1 MNKKELWDVVLAQI
15 ELNTSEVNF
24 TTWFKDTS
32 VYSVENNKIII
43 AVPNTFV
50 KEWLSK
56 NYNKKLLEIIKKTE
70 NDIKK
75 IDYII
80 KSNIKKNYEEEINN
94 NINDD
99 DDSNVAQMNFQ
110 DINIDYD
117 TGLNSKYTFDNYIV
131 GSFNN
136 LAHAA
141 SFAIS
146 ESPGSLYNPL
156 FIYSKSGLG
165 KTHLL
170 QAIGNK
176 IRNTIKNK
184 KVFYIQGQ
192 EFVDNVINSLRNN
205 SVDDFKRKYKDIDVL
220 IIDDIQFLSNKE
232 KTQELFFHTFND
244 LYSKDKQIILS
255 SDRPP
260 KEISALADRLRTR
273 FEGGMMADISYPDVE
288 IRAAILKE
296 KAKQKNFIIN
306 NDVCYF
312 IAENIQRNIREL
324 EGVLNKIVIYE
335 KINKKPINI
344 EVAKEILKNIT
355 QTPIELFSF
364 NKILKTVANF
374 YEIEERDI
382 IGKSRKKEF
391 VKSRQVVIYFLRKE
405 LSYSYPYISQ
415 KIGKKDHTT
424 IIHSFKKIEGQF
436 KKDKDIRDEILCIK
450 ERIISC
456 G

>member
-1 MNKKELWDVVLAQI
+1 MNKKELWDAVLAQI

-24 TTWFKDTS
+24 TTWFKGTS
-32 VYSVENNKIII
+32 IYSIEDNAITIS
-43 AVPNTFV
+43 VPNTFV
-50 KEWLSK
+50 KEWLLK
-56 NYNKKLLEIIKKTE
+56 NYHKKILEIIVKTE
-70 NDIKK
+70 KK
-75 IDYII
+75 ITRVNYII
-80 KSNIKKNYEEEINN
+80 KPNVQSNILDRNN
-94 NINDD
+94 TKEVDEDDNI
-99 DDSNVAQMNFQ
+99 AQMNFQ
-110 DINIDYD
+110 DIIVDHN
-117 TGLNSKYTFDNYIV
+117 TGLNSKYTFENYVV
-131 GSFNN
+131 GSFND

-141 SFAIS
+141 AFAVS
-146 ESPGSLYNPL
+146 ENPGSLYNPL

-170 QAIGNK
+170 QAVGNK
-176 IRNTIKNK
+176 IRKNIKKK

-192 EFVDNVINSLRNN
+192 DFVDNVINSLRNN
-205 SVDDFKRKYKDIDVL
+205 SVDDFKKKYKDIDVL

-232 KTQELFFHTFND
+232 KTQELFFHTFNE

-273 FEGGMMADISYPDVE
+273 FEGGMMADINYPDTE

-296 KAKQKNFIIN
+296 KAKQKDFFIS

-324 EGVLNKIVIYE
+324 EGVLNKIIIHE
-335 KINKKPINI
+335 KINKRATTI
-344 EVAKEILKNIT
+344 EDAKDMLKNIT

-364 NKILKTVANF
+364 NKILKAVANF
-374 YEIEERDI
+374 YEIEEKDI
-382 IGKSRKKEF
+382 ISKSRKKEF
-391 VKSRQVVIYFLRKE
+391 VKSRQIVIYFLRKE

-424 IIHSFKKIEGQF
+424 IIHSFRKIEEQL
-436 KKDKDIRDEILCIK
+436 KKDKDIKNEIFHIK